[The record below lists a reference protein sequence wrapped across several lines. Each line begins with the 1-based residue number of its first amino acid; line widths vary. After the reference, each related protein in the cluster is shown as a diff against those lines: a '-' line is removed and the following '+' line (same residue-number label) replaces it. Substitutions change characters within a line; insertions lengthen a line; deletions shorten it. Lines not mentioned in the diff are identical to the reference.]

1 MGRGAVTALVLAAAL
16 SSAGCGIYGVGSN
29 DTGGIIPWTPETRAR
44 AHEIAAERCAAYGK
58 YARITSVDAHFGDYI
73 AFRCVWSPR
82 ARP

>member
-1 MGRGAVTALVLAAAL
+1 MGRGAMTALVLAATL
-16 SSAGCGIYGVGSN
+16 LCAGCGVYGIGSN
-29 DTGGIIPWTPETRAR
+29 DTGGIIPWTPETQAR

-58 YARITSVDAHFGDYI
+58 EARITSVNARLGDYI